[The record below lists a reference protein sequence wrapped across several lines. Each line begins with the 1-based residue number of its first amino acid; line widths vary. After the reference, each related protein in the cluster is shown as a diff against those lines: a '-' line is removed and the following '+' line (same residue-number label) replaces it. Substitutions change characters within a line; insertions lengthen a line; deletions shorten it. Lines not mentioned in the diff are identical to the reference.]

1 MASKIIKKADVDQNV
16 SLETLLDMKESA
28 GAWVDEGQKVLS
40 SEEAA
45 EVQQARGIIQR
56 ANKEALIIRKHAK
69 KVYLSVQEKME
80 EARRAG
86 FEQGHQEGLA
96 SVTEQLVELKKIK
109 QELVN
114 KLEKQAVTL
123 VFDIAQKVIGEALKL
138 NDESLMSM
146 VRQALQS
153 AMGNELTV
161 YLNPQDFDRIKPHSA
176 QLMSVLQTTQTLQ
189 MKASENVKPSGC
201 IIESELGTID
211 AQLDYQLEAIKK
223 ALEIET

>member
-1 MASKIIKKADVDQNV
+1 MSKIIKKADVDQNV

-28 GAWVDEGQKVLS
+28 GAWVDDGQKVLS
-40 SEEAA
+40 AEEATD
-45 EVQQARGIIQR
+45 VQQARGIIQR
-56 ANKEALIIRKHAK
+56 ANKEALVIRKHAK

-80 EARRAG
+80 EARRSG
-86 FEQGHQEGLA
+86 FEQGRQEGLA
-96 SVTEQLVELKKIK
+96 SVTEQLVEIRTAK
-109 QELVN
+109 QELVS
-114 KLEKQAVTL
+114 KLERHAVAL
-123 VFDIAQKVIGEALKL
+123 VYDIAQKIIGETLKL

-161 YLNPQDFDRIKPHSA
+161 YLNPQDYDRIKKHSA
-176 QLMSVLQTTQTLQ
+176 PLMSVLQTTQTLQ
-189 MKASENVKPSGC
+189 IKASENVKPSGC